1 MFVFIGVNVFLLDI
15 CVCVLS
21 CKRVCVCVFEFLS
34 LSLVV
39 VCVCPGN
46 ASGWSLKC
54 RSLLPDEELDEMG
67 IRNLGWIQFLN
78 APFSFWGRIFH
89 LT

>member
-1 MFVFIGVNVFLLDI
+1 MLVVICVDVFLLDI

-21 CKRVCVCVFEFLS
+21 CKRVCVCVFEF